1 MTCELK
7 EEHRVLSVHL
17 QCHAAVRLP
26 LPPWEWSYKHYPLW
40 SLYAA
45 CVCTDSIYLLLSV
58 YFSVLLLFVSTLC
71 KDIYCMFVHPGWGGG
86 SSSSFF
92 SPPDEGSFLGRRKES
107 LRINVV
113 ACCTDCKA
121 LWGKNC
127 HKWFWAIN
135 ITDLTIIFRPIRD
148 PWGRCWHR
156 YQEDKMWYISAAMHT
171 LSQRSLTYGF

>member
-1 MTCELK
+1 M
-7 EEHRVLSVHL
+7 
-17 QCHAAVRLP
+17 
-26 LPPWEWSYKHYPLW
+26 PPYV
-40 SLYAA
+40 SLYHRGNDPTNTILSDHFTLHVFALTLFIFYCQSISQCFNCLSLLCARTSIA
-45 CVCTDSIYLLLSV
+45 CLSIL
-58 YFSVLLLFVSTLC
+58 
-71 KDIYCMFVHPGWGGG
+71 DGGG
-86 SSSSFF
+86 GILFLLF

-107 LRINVV
+107 LRISVV

-156 YQEDKMWYISAAMHT
+156 YQEVKMWYMHT